1 MNSSEK
7 SWEGWDM
14 SSEWKSF
21 ASLLSAIVDNRGKT
35 CPVGENGIPL
45 IATNC
50 IDNSSLYPLYD
61 TTRFV
66 SDETFNTWFRDHP
79 LPGDILFVCKGSPGR
94 TNLVPDPVDFCIA
107 QDMVAVRADPE
118 KVYPK
123 YLFAVLRSPI
133 VQSKIENMHVGTMIP
148 HFKKGDFDKL
158 FIPVPSREVQR
169 AIGDFYFTISDRIAL
184 LRETNATLESIAQA
198 IFKSWFIDFDPVKAR
213 QQGLEPQGMD
223 AATAALFPDAFQDS
237 ELGPIPA
244 RWDIAKLE
252 DVYDINPSRK
262 LKKGEIAPYLGMSSV
277 PTSGHS
283 VGEVIDREMASGT
296 KFING
301 DTLLARITPC
311 LENGKTAYV
320 DFLDDEQV
328 GWGSTEFIV
337 LRPKAPFASYHAY
350 LLCRDSSFR
359 TFAIQSM
366 SGTSGRQRVQNDVL
380 GSYRLVL
387 PSEEILTAFSD
398 VIEPIKMAMTS
409 NHKRSQTL
417 ASIRDA
423 LLPRLISGRLRLP
436 EAEAMAVEAGL

>member
-1 MNSSEK
+1 
-7 SWEGWDM
+7 M

>member
-1 MNSSEK
+1 
-7 SWEGWDM
+7 M
-14 SSEWKSF
+14 SSELFLGDIAEITMGQSPAGVHCNKEGDGFPLLNGPTEFGDSHPMPVQFTTDPKKKANKGDLLFCVRGSTTGRMNWADQEYSIGRGIAAIRGKNGYPNSFIRTLIELQLEGLLVQATGSTFPNVSGKMLSELCVPEISVKS
-21 ASLLSAIVDNRGKT
+21 ASAIA
-35 CPVGENGIPL
+35 GIIEP
-45 IATNC
+45 
-50 IDNSSLYPLYD
+50 ID
-61 TTRFV
+61 
-66 SDETFNTWFRDHP
+66 
-79 LPGDILFVCKGSPGR
+79 
-94 TNLVPDPVDFCIA
+94 
-107 QDMVAVRADPE
+107 
-118 KVYPK
+118 
-123 YLFAVLRSPI
+123 
-133 VQSKIENMHVGTMIP
+133 
-148 HFKKGDFDKL
+148 
-158 FIPVPSREVQR
+158 
-169 AIGDFYFTISDRIAL
+169 DRIAL
-184 LRETNATLESIAQA
+184 LRETNSTLESIAQA
-198 IFKSWFIDFDPVKAR
+198 MFKSWFIDFDPVKAK
-213 QQGLEPQGMD
+213 QQGEEPQGMD

-244 RWDIAKLE
+244 RWEVAKLE
-252 DVYDINPSRK
+252 DVYEINPGRK
-262 LKKGEIAPYLGMSSV
+262 LKKREIAPYLGMSSV
-277 PTSGHS
+277 PTYGHS

-337 LRPKAPFASYHAY
+337 LRPRAPFPSYHAY

-398 VIEPIKMAMTS
+398 VIEPIQMAMTS
-409 NHKRSQTL
+409 NHKRVQTL

-423 LLPRLISGRLRLP
+423 LLPRLISGKLRLP
-436 EAEAMAVEAGL
+436 EAEAMAGEATA